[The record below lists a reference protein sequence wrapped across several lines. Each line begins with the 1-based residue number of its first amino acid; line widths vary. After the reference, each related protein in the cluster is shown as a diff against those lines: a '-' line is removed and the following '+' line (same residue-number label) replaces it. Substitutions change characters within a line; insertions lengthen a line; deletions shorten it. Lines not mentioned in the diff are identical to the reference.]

1 LRTPPLARAVYHSTE
16 IGQNIPEGLYMA
28 VAQVLA
34 YLFQLRQYRRNGGKK
49 PVMPKL
55 PIPEDLQRDA

>member
-1 LRTPPLARAVYHSTE
+1 
-16 IGQNIPEGLYMA
+16 GLYMA

-55 PIPEDLQRDA
+55 PIPEDLRRDA